1 MTIFNEPHG
10 HVIDANS
17 GSVLRLFGIAA
28 AAFVLVILIFASVAR
43 VDSGHVGVLTLFGRV
58 TGEVLPEG
66 VHLINPFKANHEL
79 SIRTQELKESASVPS
94 SEGLVMNLDTSLI
107 YHLNPEKAAEVYQK
121 IGPNYMNVLV
131 EPNLRAAIREAT
143 ASHTANALY
152 TGEREMV
159 AKQIYDQ
166 LTDKLGERGILVESV
181 LLRDIQLPATL
192 KSSIESKQQAEQEAL
207 AMSFR
212 LQKETQEAQRKR
224 IEAAGIRDFQQI
236 VAQGI
241 SPQLLEWKG
250 IEATE
255 TLAKSANAKVVVIGN
270 QQEWVA
276 ADFGAVGWARRSGRT
291 RRARCPP
298 DSRRDAGATVTW
310 LIFLKCGIWSSN
322 FPASTTAEA
331 AALVAVRD
339 LSFSI
344 APGEVLGLVG
354 ESGSGK
360 SVTSLAL
367 MRLLP
372 PHARARGEIRF
383 GNGRR
388 SSDLLQMSDAA
399 MRPLRGSQLAMIF
412 QEPMTALNPV
422 MRVGDQIAEAVLA
435 HHQVAKRRGL
445 EAGGGR
451 R

>member
-1 MTIFNEPHG
+1 MTIFNEPQRRI
-10 HVIDANS
+10 IDSNP
-17 GSVLRLFGIAA
+17 GSMLRLLGIGV
-28 AAFVLVILIFASVAR
+28 AAFVLVILLFGAVAR
-43 VDSGHVGVLTLFGRV
+43 VDSGNVGVLTLFGRV

-66 VHLINPFKANHEL
+66 MHLINPLKANHEL

-121 IGPNYMNVLV
+121 IGPNYMNVLI

-166 LTDKLGERGILVESV
+166 LTTKLGERGLLVESV
-181 LLRDIQLPATL
+181 LLRDIQLPMTL

-207 AMSFR
+207 AMNFR

-270 QQEWVA
+270 PKN
-276 ADFGAVGWARRSGRT
+276 GL
-291 RRARCPP
+291 P
-298 DSRRDAGATVTW
+298 
-310 LIFLKCGIWSSN
+310 LI
-322 FPASTTAEA
+322 
-331 AALVAVRD
+331 
-339 LSFSI
+339 
-344 APGEVLGLVG
+344 LG
-354 ESGSGK
+354 
-360 SVTSLAL
+360 
-367 MRLLP
+367 
-372 PHARARGEIRF
+372 
-383 GNGRR
+383 
-388 SSDLLQMSDAA
+388 Q
-399 MRPLRGSQLAMIF
+399 
-412 QEPMTALNPV
+412 
-422 MRVGDQIAEAVLA
+422 
-435 HHQVAKRRGL
+435 
-445 EAGGGR
+445 
-451 R
+451 